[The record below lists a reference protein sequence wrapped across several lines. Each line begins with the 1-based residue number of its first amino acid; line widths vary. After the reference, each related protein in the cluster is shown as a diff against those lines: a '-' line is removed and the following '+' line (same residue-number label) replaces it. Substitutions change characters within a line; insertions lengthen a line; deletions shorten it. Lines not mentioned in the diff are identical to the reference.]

1 MDKEIDYATMRAES
15 TLDFQH
21 PRERMAGYSA
31 TPVRIRVF
39 TIALWYY
46 VSLIATLPLE
56 TAA

>member
-15 TLDFQH
+15 MLAFQH

-39 TIALWYY
+39 TIALRYY
-46 VSLIATLPLE
+46 ASLIATLALE